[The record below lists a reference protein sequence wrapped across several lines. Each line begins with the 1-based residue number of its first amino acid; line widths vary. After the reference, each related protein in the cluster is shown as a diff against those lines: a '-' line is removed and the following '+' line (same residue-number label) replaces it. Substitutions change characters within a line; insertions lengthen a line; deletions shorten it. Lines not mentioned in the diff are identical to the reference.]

1 MIVSDKNMDV
11 PSAKVI
17 NIEEECLKI
26 EKETLGNLMEYIQG
40 EKGNLDIMQAKFDI
54 KRAEQLT
61 SLF

>member
-1 MIVSDKNMDV
+1 MIVSDNMDV

-26 EKETLGNLMEYIQG
+26 EKEILDKLMEYIQV
-40 EKGNLDIMQAKFDI
+40 EKGKLDIMQAMFDI
-54 KRAEQLT
+54 KGAEQLT

>member
-1 MIVSDKNMDV
+1 MIVSDNMDV

-26 EKETLGNLMEYIQG
+26 EKEILDKLMEYIQV
-40 EKGNLDIMQAKFDI
+40 EKEKLDIMQAKFDM
-54 KRAEQLT
+54 KGAEQLT